1 MRIEATVVSVSWIPS
16 ESVSGSLRR
25 GFDLGLA
32 HYDQPPTDVL
42 SGLDEVR
49 SLQEA
54 DRFRFANVL
63 PAWAEVR
70 DGRIVAAGHA
80 ESAGLVMGS
89 TTVRVAQL
97 GATFRGF
104 SLPVLQPPPEH
115 GGGSVRIV
123 QTVGGRTGVPLPRPV
138 PHPPFVRWQAPIV
151 WTTLAL
157 TLHADG
163 RVEVALPGASPFPRH
178 WVYGPEG
185 RLALKSGLTDQAT
198 WIAHSFG
205 TRTPWGAQDSSVLVT
220 AAESE
225 LERQMSF
232 ELMRGDCPPEVR
244 RVPAGSVVT
253 RQGEP
258 GDELF
263 LLLDGVLGVDVDG
276 ERIAEVGPGA
286 VLGERAVLEGGSRT
300 STLTAVTPARL
311 AVAPS
316 AAVDL
321 DRLRALADLHRR
333 EEAVPSRGAPPTGPP
348 DEPHG

>member
-1 MRIEATVVSVSWIPS
+1 MRIEATAISLSWIPS

-25 GFDLGLA
+25 GFDVGLA

-42 SGLDEVR
+42 AGVDDVH
-49 SLQEA
+49 SLRAA

-63 PAWAEVR
+63 TAWAEVR
-70 DGRIVAAGHA
+70 DGRIVAAGHGA
-80 ESAGLVMGS
+80 DSGLVMGS

-104 SLPVLQPPPEH
+104 SLPVRQPPPEQRAE
-115 GGGSVRIV
+115 SVRVV

-157 TLHADG
+157 DLHADG
-163 RVEVALPGASPFPRH
+163 QVEVTLPGASAFPRH
-178 WVYGPEG
+178 WVYGPDG

-198 WIAHSFG
+198 WVAHSFG
-205 TRTPWGAQDSSVLVT
+205 TRTPWGEQDSPVLVT

-225 LERQMSF
+225 LERQMSH
-232 ELMRGDCPPEVR
+232 ELMRGGRPPEIR
-244 RVPAGSVVT
+244 RVPAGATVT
-253 RQGEP
+253 RQGDP

-286 VLGERAVLEGGSRT
+286 VLGERAVLEGGTRT
-300 STLTAVTPARL
+300 STLTAITPARL
-311 AVAPS
+311 AVAP
-316 AAVDL
+316 ATAVDL
-321 DRLRALADLHRR
+321 DRLQALADLHRR
-333 EEAVPSRGAPPTGPP
+333 EDGAPASSGPA
-348 DEPHG
+348 E

>member
-1 MRIEATVVSVSWIPS
+1 MRIEATAISLSWIPS

-25 GFDLGLA
+25 GFDVGLA

-42 SGLDEVR
+42 TGVDEVR
-49 SLQEA
+49 SLGAA

-63 PAWAEVR
+63 AAWAEVR
-70 DGRIVAAGHA
+70 DGRIVASGHGA
-80 ESAGLVMGS
+80 DSGLVMGS

-104 SLPVLQPPPEH
+104 SLPVRQPPPEQH
-115 GGGSVRIV
+115 VESVRVV

-163 RVEVALPGASPFPRH
+163 RKEVMLPGASAFPRH
-178 WVYGPEG
+178 WVYGPDG
-185 RLALKSGLTDQAT
+185 RLALKSGLTDQTT
-198 WIAHSFG
+198 WVAHSFG
-205 TRTPWGAQDSSVLVT
+205 TRTPWGEQDSAVLVT

-225 LERQMSF
+225 LERQMSY
-232 ELMRGDCPPEVR
+232 ELMRGDRPPEIR
-244 RVPAGSVVT
+244 RVPAGATVT
-253 RQGEP
+253 RQGDP
-258 GDELF
+258 GDELL

-276 ERIAEVGPGA
+276 ERIAEMGPGA
-286 VLGERAVLEGGSRT
+286 VLGERAVLEGGTRT
-300 STLTAVTPARL
+300 ATLTAITPARL
-311 AVAPS
+311 AVAPA

-321 DRLRALADLHRR
+321 DRLGALADLHRR
-333 EEAVPSRGAPPTGPP
+333 EDGGPP
-348 DEPHG
+348 PSGPSG